1 MIRKWLKVK
10 KLELEIKLI
19 TYSTVN
25 KLITEKS
32 EAAAL
37 LARLYTSLKVASPED
52 LKNQFI
58 SQLSHIIHE
67 QAERERSLNDD

>member
-1 MIRKWLKVK
+1 MIRKWFKVK
-10 KLELEIKLI
+10 KLELELKL
-19 TYSTVN
+19 TMYSAAK

-37 LARLYTSLKVASPED
+37 LGRIYTSLKDASPEE

-58 SQLSHIIHE
+58 SELSRIIHD
-67 QAERERSLNDD
+67 QAEKERSLKEE

>member
-1 MIRKWLKVK
+1 MIRKWFKVK
-10 KLELEIKLI
+10 KLELELKFI

-37 LARLYTSLKVASPED
+37 LARLYTSLKEAPPED

-58 SQLSHIIHE
+58 SELSHIIHE
-67 QAERERSLNDD
+67 QAEKERSLKED